1 MKIRKFKLFFIL
13 LFTFHLNINAQT
25 KLSNSNTEQQNKR
38 YKNDIFTT
46 IDSLIDIPYG
56 TAINLKG
63 KAESLLLNLFMPP
76 AIDTVQNRPLVIFIH
91 GGGFRNNNKSSSISN
106 KLGIRLG
113 KKGFVVASI
122 DYRLGIAETNTNQ
135 DYHEAM
141 FRAQQDARA
150 AVRFLR
156 KNAVKFGI
164 DEKQVYLAGSS
175 AGAMTALAVAY
186 MDQDEIPL
194 DIDQSKWGDLEG
206 NSGNEGYSSKVQ
218 GVFNLWGS
226 MIDYKWIKKGDA
238 PLYNAAGLADATVP
252 YDSSY
257 DYHSFKYGPFILYQQ
272 CLRLGISTAWRP
284 FYNAGHT
291 LTNIPGQG
299 GDSKL
304 RQDSLLFSM
313 ENWLFTQLK
322 KKNENNTSQLNQ
334 NGPWKYDTTFAR
346 FDSLNNVEKHT
357 DSALLF
363 FGSSYIRM
371 WQNIRNDLSYN
382 DIIHRGFGGC
392 NLTDVAYYIQRIL
405 AAHQPKGI
413 FFYVGNDIVAADKD
427 KDPEQV
433 LELFKF
439 VVKEIRTKHP
449 LVPITWLNISPS
461 EKRWK
466 VWDKVQQA
474 NLLIEEYCKTQPLLF
489 TIHFQDHF
497 LGTDGFPK
505 ANLYLSDK
513 LHYNE
518 EGYKV
523 WGNAIQSEV
532 KKIINK
538 KQ

>member
-1 MKIRKFKLFFIL
+1 MKINNFKLFFIL
-13 LFTFHLNINAQT
+13 LLTIHFKMNAQ
-25 KLSNSNTEQQNKR
+25 KINGNNEQQNKR
-38 YKNDIFTT
+38 YKSDIFTT

-56 TAINLKG
+56 AAINLKG
-63 KAESLLLNLFMPP
+63 EKETLLLNLFIPP
-76 AIDTVQNRPLVIFIH
+76 AVDTIQNRPLVIFIH

-122 DYRLGIAETNTNQ
+122 DYRLGIAETNTHQ

-150 AVRFLR
+150 AVRFFR
-156 KNAVKFGI
+156 KNAVKYGI
-164 DEKQVYLAGSS
+164 DENQIFLAGSS
-175 AGAMTALAVAY
+175 AGAMTALSVAY
-186 MDQDEIPL
+186 MDQNEIPL
-194 DIDQSKWGDLEG
+194 DIDQTKWGNLEG
-206 NSGNEGYSSKVQ
+206 NSGNEGYGSKVQ

-257 DYHSFKYGPFILYQQ
+257 DYHSFKYGPNILYQH
-272 CLRLGISTAWRP
+272 CLRLGIPTAWRP

-291 LTNIPGQG
+291 LANIPGQG

-304 RQDSLLFSM
+304 RQDSLLRSM
-313 ENWLFTQLK
+313 ENWLFAQLK
-322 KKNENNTSQLNQ
+322 KKGENITRNINP

-346 FDSLNNVEKHT
+346 FDSLNKVEKHT

-363 FGSSYIRM
+363 FGSSYIRL
-371 WQNIRNDLSYN
+371 WQNIRNDISYN

-392 NLTDVAYYIQRIL
+392 NLTDVAYYIKRIL
-405 AAHQPKGI
+405 ASHHPKGI
-413 FFYVGNDIVAADKD
+413 FFYVGNDIVDSDKD
-427 KDPEQV
+427 NDPEQV
-433 LELFKF
+433 LALFKF
-439 VVKEIRTKHP
+439 VVQEIRVQHP
-449 LVPITWLNISPS
+449 YIPITWLKISPS

-466 VWDKVQQA
+466 VWDKVQEA
-474 NLLIEEYCKTQPLLF
+474 NLLIETYCKTEPNLF

-497 LGTDGFPK
+497 LGADGLPIT
-505 ANLYLSDK
+505 NLYRDDK

-518 EGYKV
+518 QGYKV

-538 KQ
+538 K